1 MSFRQAQYSG
11 FQSQIKQH
19 LLTALAINVE
29 SVIMKLALII
39 SSVLLFCY
47 ICASLLLYLYQRD
60 FLYFPT
66 PKYQHSFERF
76 SLASEGEKL
85 EIIMLNKGNAKAL
98 IYFGGNAEAV
108 VANAEEFSS
117 NFSESTTYLVNYRGY
132 GGSTG
137 RPSEA
142 GNYADAL
149 AVYDHVKKDH
159 SQISVAGR
167 SLGSGVATYL
177 AAHRPVE
184 NVALITPYDS
194 ILNIAKANYSLFP
207 VKLLLK
213 DVYDSASRAKTI
225 QSKVLVIAAEN
236 DVVIPMLNTQKLVDA
251 FRDDQVQLKVIKNTG
266 HNDVSNSAEY
276 FKALREFL

>member
-1 MSFRQAQYSG
+1 
-11 FQSQIKQH
+11 
-19 LLTALAINVE
+19 
-29 SVIMKLALII
+29 MKLALII
-39 SSVLLFCY
+39 SSILLFCY
-47 ICASLLLYLYQRD
+47 ICASLLLYIYQRN

-66 PKYQHSFERF
+66 PKYEHSFERF
-76 SLASEGEKL
+76 SLASEGETH

-98 IYFGGNAEAV
+98 IYFGGNAEVV

-117 NFSESTTYLVNYRGY
+117 HLSETTIYLVNYRGY

-137 RPSEA
+137 KTTEA

-159 SQISVAGR
+159 AQISVAGR

-177 AAHRPVE
+177 AANRNVE
-184 NVALITPYDS
+184 KVALITPYDS

-207 VKLLLK
+207 VTLLLK

-225 QSKVLVIAAEN
+225 QSNILVIAA
-236 DVVIPMLNTQKLVDA
+236 
-251 FRDDQVQLKVIKNTG
+251 
-266 HNDVSNSAEY
+266 
-276 FKALREFL
+276 AL